1 MIPTKSSKTKQ
12 LTPITFLFLFIF
24 VWFQLPDI
32 IVIISG
38 RSSCSYNSPFSGR
51 KTYSFRA
58 CASFEIGQ
66 ILPIPQVCQRVVN
79 PVVRAVTAS
88 CSLSWSQFSF
98 IFLCVLCVLCGEN
111 CGENYGET
119 NPNKWGLTI
128 VYICRYFAADKW
140 TADEEKKFYDCPHAP
155 DDRYSMGRRFPERL
169 TKNSRHRRS
178 GSDCHS
184 ERES

>member
-1 MIPTKSSKTKQ
+1 MIVPIKKVEQLSNALSHKFYSRTHYLQPGHFQTVSITGCTYTYMIPTKSSKTKQ

-24 VWFQLPDI
+24 VWFQLPGI

-66 ILPIPQVCQRVVN
+66 ILPISQVCQRVVN

-88 CSLSWSQFSF
+88 CSLS
-98 IFLCVLCVLCGEN
+98 
-111 CGENYGET
+111 
-119 NPNKWGLTI
+119 
-128 VYICRYFAADKW
+128 
-140 TADEEKKFYDCPHAP
+140 
-155 DDRYSMGRRFPERL
+155 
-169 TKNSRHRRS
+169 
-178 GSDCHS
+178 
-184 ERES
+184 

>member
-24 VWFQLPDI
+24 VWFQLPGI

-66 ILPIPQVCQRVVN
+66 IFPISQVCQRVVN
-79 PVVRAVTAS
+79 PVVRAVTTS

-98 IFLCVLCVLCGEN
+98 IFLCVLCVL
-111 CGENYGET
+111 YGEIICVNLCNLWWNFPIFPLWKARPRLSLWVET
-119 NPNKWGLTI
+119 S
-128 VYICRYFAADKW
+128 VYSFLHLFSLHYFM
-140 TADEEKKFYDCPHAP
+140 TVQF
-155 DDRYSMGRRFPERL
+155 RL
-169 TKNSRHRRS
+169 
-178 GSDCHS
+178 
-184 ERES
+184 